1 MKNARIQETK
11 IMKANKWEKG
21 LAQPLTTSV
30 FVCMRFVQ
38 AVRDVENSF
47 LLGFSISRKCSIPV
61 AGITF

>member
-1 MKNARIQETK
+1 MKNARTREVKT
-11 IMKANKWEKG
+11 MKVNKWEEG
-21 LAQPLTTSV
+21 LAQPLTTPV

-47 LLGFSISRKCSIPV
+47 LLGFSVNRKCSIPV